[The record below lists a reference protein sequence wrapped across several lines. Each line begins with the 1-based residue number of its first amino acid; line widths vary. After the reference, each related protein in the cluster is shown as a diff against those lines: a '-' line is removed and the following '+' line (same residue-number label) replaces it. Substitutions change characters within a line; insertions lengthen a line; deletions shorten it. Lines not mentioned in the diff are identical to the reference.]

1 MVGLDLLAVGLG
13 QFLVRPGLIT
23 PIDFTAGAPLT
34 SADFRVRPRPTD
46 LAGSL
51 VPANSMLSTELAIQ
65 SHSVESV

>member
-23 PIDFTAGAPLT
+23 PIDFTTGSPLT
-34 SADFRVRPRPTD
+34 SVDFLVGPRPTD

-51 VPANSMLSTELAIQ
+51 VPSNSMLSTELAIQ